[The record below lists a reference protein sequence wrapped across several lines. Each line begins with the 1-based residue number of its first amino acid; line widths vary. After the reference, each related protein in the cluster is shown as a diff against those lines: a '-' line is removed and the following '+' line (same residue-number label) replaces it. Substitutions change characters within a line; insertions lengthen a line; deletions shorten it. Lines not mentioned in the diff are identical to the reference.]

1 MASSFLPA
9 DVQLSKLMALCD
21 QLEQRLNQA
30 DQQRRRLLEALLA
43 EALVGRLSE
52 EEECHADI
60 A

>member
-21 QLEQRLNQA
+21 HLEQQLSQV
-30 DQQRRRLLEALLA
+30 DQQRRRVLEGLLA
-43 EALVGRLSE
+43 EALVGRLSAKE
-52 EEECHADI
+52 ESHADI

>member
-21 QLEQRLNQA
+21 HLEQQLSQA
-30 DQQRRRLLEALLA
+30 DQQRRRVLEALLA
-43 EALVGRLSE
+43 EALVGRLSAKE
-52 EEECHADI
+52 ESHADI